1 MRRAVV
7 DLVQEGELGRSHCAI
22 EAGVAVGATVTTG
35 VTRVSEGLGVTEG
48 PGLVAEGLG
57 VTEGPGL
64 VAEGL
69 GEIVAVAGA
78 EAGSG

>member
-48 PGLVAEGLG
+48 H
-57 VTEGPGL
+57 GL

-78 EAGSG
+78 EVGSGGSDS